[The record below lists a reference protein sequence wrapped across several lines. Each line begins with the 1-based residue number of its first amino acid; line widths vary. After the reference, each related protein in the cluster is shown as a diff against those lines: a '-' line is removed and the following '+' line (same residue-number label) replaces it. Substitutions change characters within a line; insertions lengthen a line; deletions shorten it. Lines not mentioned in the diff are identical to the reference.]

1 MPDPPDVSYL
11 VPEFEIT
18 IGGKKLKPEELKI
31 ITSVS
36 VDKGIGMGDTFSF
49 DVQDEMENGK
59 FKWLGNDL
67 FKFGKDVTIK
77 LGYVGKLA
85 HTINATIESIT
96 TSFSAGLTPTFT
108 VGGSHK
114 GFAKLTVQ
122 NELKDYSKKKDSD
135 IVKEIA
141 GAVGLT
147 PEVDATEE
155 AEADPKKYKKVG
167 DSYWNYLK
175 HLANRN
181 KEFEFFIDDGKLI
194 FRKAKTSTSPVFT
207 FTWGKNLLSFNS
219 TLDVSKLVSEVVVQ
233 GTKNNKAIEGKAAS
247 GKEGITSLGSKTGS
261 KIAKE
266 VFGDRKKYIS
276 GKKVDDKADSDNVA
290 QAALEATSNKL
301 VTCNVKTPGMPEIKP
316 GICIE
321 FKGLGDWFNGKYYV
335 SKTTHTIS
343 SSGYDTSFSVW
354 RNAL

>member
-1 MPDPPDVSYL
+1 MGDTVDISNYVPD
-11 VPEFEIT
+11 FEIE
-18 IGGKKLKPEELKI
+18 IGGKKLKPEELKY

-36 VDKGIGMGDTFSF
+36 VDKGIGMGDSFSF

-59 FKWLGNDL
+59 LKWLGNEL

-77 LGYVGKLA
+77 VGYVGKLTHSIKA
-85 HTINATIESIT
+85 CIESIAPK
-96 TSFSAGLTPTFT
+96 FSAGLMPIFT

-114 GFAKLTVQ
+114 GFAKLTVES
-122 NELKDYSKKKDSD
+122 ELQDYSEKKDNE
-135 IVKEIA
+135 IVSAIA
-141 GAVGLT
+141 GKAGLT
-147 PEVDATEE
+147 AEVEATDESK
-155 AEADPKKYKKVG
+155 ADPKKYKNVG

-175 HLANRN
+175 HLAKRN

-194 FRKAKTSTSPVFT
+194 FRKTKANTPAALT
-207 FTWGKNLLSFNS
+207 FTWGENLLSFNS
-219 TLDVSKLVSEVVVQ
+219 TLDISKLVSEVVVQ
-233 GTKNNKAIEGKAAS
+233 GSKDNKSIEGKAAS
-247 GKEGITSLGSKTGS
+247 GKEGISSLGDKTGS

-266 VFGDRKKYIS
+266 VFGDKKKYIS
-276 GKKVDDKADSDNVA
+276 GKKVDDKADSDNIA

-301 VTCNVKTPGMPEIKP
+301 ITCSGKTPGVPELKP

-321 FKGLGDWFNGKYYV
+321 LKGLGDWFSGKYYV

-343 SSGYDTSFSVW
+343 TSGYETSFSAW

>member
-1 MPDPPDVSYL
+1 MPEPPDVSYL
-11 VPEFEIT
+11 VPDFEIT
-18 IGGKKLKPEELKI
+18 IGGKKLKSEEQKI

-36 VDKGIGMGDTFSF
+36 VDKGIGMGDTFSLE
-49 DVQDEMENGK
+49 VQDEMENGK
-59 FKWLGNDL
+59 FKWLGDKL

-77 LGYVGKLA
+77 LGYVGKLT
-85 HTINATIESIT
+85 HTINASIESIST
-96 TSFSAGLTPTFT
+96 RFSAGLTPTFT

-114 GFAKLTVQ
+114 GFAKLTVES
-122 NELKDYSKKKDSD
+122 ELKDYSEKKDND
-135 IVKEIA
+135 IISEIA
-141 GAVGLT
+141 SSVGLT
-147 PEVDATEE
+147 AEVEATEE
-155 AEADPKKYKKVG
+155 AKADPKKYKNVG
-167 DSYWNYLK
+167 DSYWNYIK

-194 FRKAKTSTSPVFT
+194 FRKSKASTPPVFT
-207 FTWGKNLLSFNS
+207 FTWGKNLLGFNS

-233 GTKNNKAIEGKAAS
+233 GTKNNKAIEGKAAA
-247 GKEGITSLGSKTGS
+247 GKEGITSLGDKTGS

-290 QAALEATSNKL
+290 QAALETTSNKL
-301 VTCNVKTPGMPEIKP
+301 ITCNVKTLGMPELKP

-321 FKGLGDWFNGKYYV
+321 LKGLGDWFNGKYYV

-343 SSGYDTSFSVW
+343 SSGYECSFSAW